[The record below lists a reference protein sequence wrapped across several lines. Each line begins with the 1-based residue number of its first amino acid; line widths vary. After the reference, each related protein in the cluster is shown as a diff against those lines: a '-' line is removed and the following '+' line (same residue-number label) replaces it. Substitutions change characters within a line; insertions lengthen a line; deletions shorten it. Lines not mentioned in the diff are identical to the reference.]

1 MRVVA
6 HTASVSAMTDFVNTS
21 PGEPSVICG
30 CSINGLASL
39 LAWWPLAETISGLCP
54 SQVHINGRLTFTITP
69 RDRDKETCYPP
80 ETLPKDHAAVLVCC
94 GPGYNGGDGLVCARH
109 LKLFGYKPSIFYPK
123 LSNKPLF
130 QSLRAQCEQMDM
142 PFLSFFPSEAHLIA
156 DSYNLV
162 VDAIF
167 GHNYKGPATPEFASI
182 LEKLK
187 LIHTDVPVCSIDI
200 PSGWDVDS
208 GCEDGLQPELLIS
221 LLAPK
226 KCATMFRGKY
236 HFLGG
241 RCVPRS
247 LEQKY
252 NFCLPP
258 YPGTDTIV
266 ELKMVPP
273 PGE

>member
-1 MRVVA
+1 MQGFIFSQEEAQNIDEELYTKYAFSVDQLMELAGYSCAVA
-6 HTASVSAMTDFVNTS
+6 IA
-21 PGEPSVICG
+21 
-30 CSINGLASL
+30 
-39 LAWWPLAETISGLCP
+39 
-54 SQVHINGRLTFTITP
+54 R
-69 RDRDKETCYPP
+69 CYPP

-273 PGE
+273 PGEAWRVVLDAGFLRGTCLLIYNFVFSKDRQS